1 MMNINLI
8 LLFLLI
14 SLTLLVITAK
24 KIIIKRSARKL
35 KLISQL
41 ELEKKREIRN
51 KLAQIDK
58 ANEESQR
65 DDNLFMEKRKLKA
78 LKDNYFDLFYDEE
91 KDLHKQRLIFKK
103 ESKWKGVIYYSD
115 EKGDIYSISKDGS
128 RIYIKVR

>member
-115 EKGDIYSISKDGS
+115 EKGDIYSISKEGS

>member
-1 MMNINLI
+1 MNINLI